1 MRAVGGLAHF
11 FEEEGVPTTQISG
24 LNLDAI
30 GDFLC
35 SFFEEGVPENPRE
48 DIPLPYTLNLVT
60 DDLKAYYFESITAQP
75 GQESPSIRVLSDWF
89 WGETLAGEV
98 LLAIRETCMESED
111 ALMRLVGRVLIVP
124 TAQAH
129 RSASSKGR
137 V

>member
-1 MRAVGGLAHF
+1 MRPWYDMAIKKRGRTTVG
-11 FEEEGVPTTQISG
+11 VSG
-24 LNLDAI
+24 LDLDTI
-30 GDFLC
+30 GDFLS
-35 SFFEEGVPENPRE
+35 SFFEKGVPENPRE

-75 GQESPSIRVLSDWF
+75 GQESPSSKDLSDWF
-89 WGETLAGEV
+89 WGETFAAEA

-129 RSASSKGR
+129 RSAKSK
-137 V
+137 